1 MKIKKRK
8 SENYVEENNQKGNKT
23 NCEKIGITCY
33 SKIKITKTNENQF
46 SKSQPCFG
54 STADSK

>member
-8 SENYVEENNQKGNKT
+8 SLNHVEEDNQKENKT
-23 NCEKIGITCY
+23 NCEKIGVTYY